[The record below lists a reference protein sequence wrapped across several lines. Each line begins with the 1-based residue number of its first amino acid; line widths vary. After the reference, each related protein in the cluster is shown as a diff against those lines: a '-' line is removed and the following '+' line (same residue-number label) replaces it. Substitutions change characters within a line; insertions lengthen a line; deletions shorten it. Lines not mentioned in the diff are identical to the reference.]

1 MYGKVTVQFSC
12 KGPTHLLPTL
22 GEAGSETKPW
32 LSPSALV
39 LAEDDSKAVCSASNL
54 EDIS

>member
-1 MYGKVTVQFSC
+1 MYGKVTAQFSC